1 MHELDWEP
9 RMSRKPK
16 TGQEDTPV
24 EKDPML
30 VAVGSKIGQAR
41 RKLGL
46 SQMQLAETSG
56 TQVSTVFSAENGAQN
71 LSLKTLQKLAD
82 ALKVDMRELL
92 PDGPLSNSAN
102 APMLRMVAESLS
114 TTLKEL
120 GRGTLLLQQLHDLVT
135 ELEDPSKAHQR
146 AEH

>member
-1 MHELDWEP
+1 
-9 RMSRKPK
+9 MSR
-16 TGQEDTPV
+16 TSRAGQEEAPA

-30 VAVGSKIGQAR
+30 VAVGSKISTAR
-41 RKLGL
+41 RTLGL
-46 SQMQLAETSG
+46 SQMQLAESSG

-92 PDGPLSNSAN
+92 PGDPPASSVA

-120 GRGTLLLQQLHDLVT
+120 GRGTLLLQQLHDLVA
-135 ELEDPSKAHQR
+135 ELEDPSKATDR

>member
-1 MHELDWEP
+1 
-9 RMSRKPK
+9 MSR
-16 TGQEDTPV
+16 TSRASQEEAPV

-30 VAVGSKIGQAR
+30 VAVGSKISTAR

-46 SQMQLAETSG
+46 SQMQLAESSG

-71 LSLKTLQKLAD
+71 LSLRTLQKLAD
-82 ALKVDMRELL
+82 ALKMDMRELL
-92 PDGPLSNSAN
+92 PGDPPASSVT
-102 APMLRMVAESLS
+102 APMLRMIAESLS

-120 GRGTLLLQQLHDLVT
+120 GRGTLLLQQLHDLVA
-135 ELEDPSKAHQR
+135 ELEDPSKAADR